1 MAIEA
6 SFTIDEADFPLSAV
20 FAQLTD
26 ATIELDRIVPTSN
39 AIIPYFWIYAD
50 DTATFTTDL
59 SDDIGVDQVSII
71 DEVEGQMFVR
81 VDWNLDHESVL
92 TAIVNTDV
100 ALLSG
105 IGNKKQWTFEVRA
118 NEQRELSEFQTYCQ
132 KHDIPIEL
140 TQLHALAS
148 LKSDREYDLTEGQR
162 EALVLGY
169 SKGYFDTPRTAS
181 QDDLAGELGI
191 SRQAVS
197 SRLQRGL
204 RRLVASALITP
215 EE

>member
-6 SFTIDEADFPLSAV
+6 SFTIDQTDFPLSVV

-26 ATIELDRIVPTSN
+26 ATIELDRIVPTSK

-50 DTATFTTDL
+50 DTATLTTDL
-59 SDDIGVDQVSII
+59 SNDIGIDQVTII

-100 ALLSG
+100 TLLSG
-105 IGNKKQWTFEVRA
+105 MGNQEQWTFEVRA
-118 NEQRELSEFQTYCQ
+118 NEQQELSEFQTYCQ
-132 KHDIPIEL
+132 KHDIPIKL

-162 EALVLGY
+162 KAIILAY
-169 SKGYFDTPRTAS
+169 SRGYFDAPRTAT
-181 QDDLAGELGI
+181 QDDLADELGI
-191 SRQAVS
+191 TRQAVS

-204 RRLVASALITP
+204 RRLVASTLITLQ
-215 EE
+215 E